1 MRFAHCILMSAIA
14 VSAADAFAVERGD
27 PAEAL
32 ATFDQLTNGYGVFT
46 FGDAT
51 FSEHVTNQG
60 GLAVG
65 GTLNLA
71 GGGQWGE
78 RGDTG
83 RNPAFYVEG
92 AFDLAR
98 RTEVSLTGGYA
109 YLPNTSGRWDE
120 GTRTLEL
127 DGGGVFSTAASGDR
141 LARDDP
147 RGTLKEAPWDW
158 AVLNESLTAVSNALA
173 EATATGTI
181 GVEKG
186 TLTFDPGKADGGIA
200 VFNLD
205 ANHFDGT
212 LYDADGD
219 GRFDFDTENVANFAV
234 NVPADMV
241 YVINLLNFE
250 GKTVLDGVVFGEV
263 DSERLLWNIVSGD
276 GKDSAVTLGS
286 RGDGF
291 AGTVL
296 APMIDVSLNEGAAFT
311 GQMVAKSYTQSGGE
325 K

>member
-1 MRFAHCILMSAIA
+1 
-14 VSAADAFAVERGD
+14 VV
-27 PAEAL
+27 
-32 ATFDQLTNGYGVFT
+32 
-46 FGDAT
+46 
-51 FSEHVTNQG
+51 NQG

-78 RGDTG
+78 RADTG

-127 DGGGVFSTAASGDR
+127 DGGGFFSTAASGDR

-147 RGTLKEAPWDW
+147 RNTLKEAPWDW

-181 GVEKG
+181 GVAKG
-186 TLTFDPGKADGGIA
+186 MLTFDPGKADGGIA

-205 ANHFDGT
+205 ANDFEGT

-241 YVINLLNFE
+241 YVINLINFD
-250 GKTVLDGVVFGEV
+250 GKTVLDGVTFGEV

-291 AGTVL
+291 AGAVL
-296 APMIDVSLNEGAAFT
+296 APMIDVSLNEGAVFT
-311 GQMVAKSYTQSGGE
+311 GQMAAKSYTQSGGAME
-325 K
+325 FSEFSAPVIFAAVPEPGMWGLWGLGGCVLLMAVRRRRR